1 MELEKHS
8 SINGFMQITVTLLV
22 LKFIEELE
30 NHVLGDVMENMREM
44 MMEMDGFNDMD
55 ANRILGA

>member
-1 MELEKHS
+1 
-8 SINGFMQITVTLLV
+8 MQITVTLLV